1 MKSTYS
7 AIITYLESQQS
18 ANPKVSVVISITPKI
33 TTFFHVD
40 LWGWSL
46 LEYYVAKVTISDHVF
61 FGLTSKFRGKH
72 KNILHGKKYTPFMGI
87 HTSCNSKQ

>member
-33 TTFFHVD
+33 TTFF
-40 LWGWSL
+40 
-46 LEYYVAKVTISDHVF
+46 T
-61 FGLTSKFRGKH
+61 LTSG
-72 KNILHGKKYTPFMGI
+72 GGPF
-87 HTSCNSKQ
+87 